1 MDLVPSDI
9 ESPRRPSVVRERPS
23 RPPLPNGPRLRSRT
37 KNSVD
42 MNSPLGSSSNDGGSP
57 VVTSGLTSPVITS
70 PLLRPGS
77 PSYPLDESQSFSLD
91 ASLPQYMPQL
101 GASSNTPTTSD
112 FGVQVS
118 QNFASY
124 PPSPSLSPAA
134 TPLAQKPKVTL
145 KSKPSVATFLA
156 PPPLAPPPTV
166 SFEST
171 QIPWK
176 GLPYE
181 AAQWTF
187 TSPELQEIVSRAI
200 RLSAK
205 ESFIR
210 LLSLQALDS
219 DMVKEAERLE
229 EERSAAQVKWRFEMN
244 RRTMLMQALNSCA
257 SVFANSGEGDKENV
271 LGGLISQVSTSIAS
285 CDSILASI
293 LHMSDQQSQISV
305 VQHRHWASALGI
317 ALRKLN
323 KAFERQG
330 DEMKRALVRIQTL
343 EDELEEAWREA
354 EGMAAEIDE
363 MEETDDDEEIEDIDD
378 TQTLG
383 DITINTDI
391 AQVMGVTA
399 KAVLSKATLISQ
411 VKHVS
416 SDAKSIKSFK
426 SVKSSRSKRSKDGP
440 NRISR
445 LSAAKTRSR
454 TASNASLRLPKG
466 LRTPTASHM
475 SPDDPPP
482 MPALPDALQGCSF
495 LDMDT
500 SGAEY
505 SRPLRKQLP
514 NRAPEPTVSLPEPPH
529 TAGLPPTVIPSIWI
543 DADSGPGL
551 RPNGLDRSHSMQIFP
566 SLRQGRRSDLV
577 MSLSQSDPG
586 NSPVEKVEPV
596 LGVTR
601 AVTVVDK
608 PLPANRPLPVI
619 DRPVSAVDRLVSGAM
634 DRPRPS
640 VDRRSSGSHMAHTR
654 MPLLERST
662 GIPATLIS
670 GGRYYSRG
678 LPSYR
683 STETISEG
691 GTPPRVGT
699 PNNIG

>member
-1 MDLVPSDI
+1 MDLVTSDF
-9 ESPRRPSVVRERPS
+9 ESPRRPSLVRDRPS
-23 RPPLPNGPRLRSRT
+23 RPPLPNGPRLRSRN

-42 MNSPLGSSSNDGGSP
+42 MNSPLGSSSTDGGSP
-57 VVTSGLTSPVITS
+57 VVTSGLTSPVFTS

-77 PSYPLDESQSFSLD
+77 PPCLDESHSFSLD
-91 ASLPQYMPQL
+91 ASLPQCLPQL
-101 GASSNTPTTSD
+101 GASLHTRATSD
-112 FGVQVS
+112 IGVQVA
-118 QNFASY
+118 QNFTSY
-124 PPSPSLSPAA
+124 PPSPSSPPA
-134 TPLAQKPKVTL
+134 TPPAQKPKVSL
-145 KSKPSVATFLA
+145 KSKPSIATFLA
-156 PPPLAPPPTV
+156 PPPLTPPPTV
-166 SFEST
+166 SFESL

-187 TSPELQEIVSRAI
+187 TSSELQEIVSRAI

-210 LLSLQALDS
+210 LLSLQALDT

-229 EERSAAQVKWRFEMN
+229 EERLAAQVKWRFEMN

-271 LGGLISQVSTSIAS
+271 LGGLISQVATSIAS

-293 LHMSDQQSQISV
+293 LHMSDQQAQISV

-330 DEMKRALVRIQTL
+330 EEMKRALIRIQTL

-363 MEETDDDEEIEDIDD
+363 MEQSEEEEVEDIDD
-378 TQTLG
+378 NQTLG
-383 DITINTDI
+383 DMTINTDI

-426 SVKSSRSKRSKDGP
+426 SSRSKRSKDGP
-440 NRISR
+440 NRLSR

-454 TASNASLRLPKG
+454 TASTASLRLPKG
-466 LRTPTASHM
+466 LRTPPASHT
-475 SPDDPPP
+475 PQDEPPP
-482 MPALPDALQGCSF
+482 MPALPDSLQGCSF

-500 SGAEY
+500 NTEY

-529 TAGLPPTVIPSIWI
+529 TAGLPQTTIPSIWI

-551 RPNGLDRSHSMQIFP
+551 RPSGLDRSHSMQIFP

-577 MSLSQSDPG
+577 MSLSRSDPG
-586 NSPVEKVEPV
+586 NSPAGKVEPAQGGP
-596 LGVTR
+596 GVV
-601 AVTVVDK
+601 AVVDK
-608 PLPANRPLPVI
+608 PLPVDIPVTVVDRPL
-619 DRPVSAVDRLVSGAM
+619 SAVDRLVSGAM
-634 DRPRPS
+634 DRPRPN
-640 VDRRSSGSHMAHTR
+640 VDRRSSGSHKLM

-662 GIPATLIS
+662 GIPATVIS

-683 STETISEG
+683 STETISEVV
-691 GTPPRVGT
+691 TPPRIGT
-699 PNNIG
+699 PNVG

>member
-1 MDLVPSDI
+1 MNLVSSDL
-9 ESPRRPSVVRERPS
+9 ESPRRPSLVRDRPS

-37 KNSVD
+37 KISID
-42 MNSPLGSSSNDGGSP
+42 MNSPLGSSSTDGGSP
-57 VVTSGLTSPVITS
+57 VVTSGLTSPVLTS
-70 PLLRPGS
+70 PSLRPGS
-77 PSYPLDESQSFSLD
+77 PPYQLDESQSFSLD
-91 ASLPQYMPQL
+91 ASLPQCMPPL
-101 GASSNTPTTSD
+101 GASLPTCVTSD
-112 FGVQVS
+112 IGVQVS
-118 QNFASY
+118 QNSTSY
-124 PPSPSLSPAA
+124 PPSSSSSPAA
-134 TPLAQKPKVTL
+134 TPPAQKPKVTL

-187 TSPELQEIVSRAI
+187 TSSELQEIVSRAI

-210 LLSLQALDS
+210 LLSLQALDT

-229 EERSAAQVKWRFEMN
+229 EERLAAQVKWRFEMN
-244 RRTMLMQALNSCA
+244 RRTMQMQALNSCA
-257 SVFANSGEGDKENV
+257 SVYANSGEGDTENV
-271 LGGLISQVSTSIAS
+271 LGGLISQVATSIAS

-293 LHMSDQQSQISV
+293 LHMSDQEAQISA

-330 DEMKRALVRIQTL
+330 EEMKRALIRIQTL

-363 MEETDDDEEIEDIDD
+363 MEQSDEEVDDIDD
-378 TQTLG
+378 NQTLG
-383 DITINTDI
+383 DVTINTDI

-416 SDAKSIKSFK
+416 SDAKSIKSSK

-440 NRISR
+440 NRLSR

-466 LRTPTASHM
+466 LRTPTTSSM
-475 SPDDPPP
+475 PQDEPPP

-500 SGAEY
+500 GGTEY
-505 SRPLRKQLP
+505 PRPPRKQLP

-529 TAGLPPTVIPSIWI
+529 TAGLPRTSIPSIWI

-551 RPNGLDRSHSMQIFP
+551 RPNGLDRSHSMQISS
-566 SLRQGRRSDLV
+566 SLRQGRRSELV
-577 MSLSQSDPG
+577 MSLSRSDTG
-586 NSPVEKVEPV
+586 NSPVETVETV
-596 LGVTR
+596 LGSTSV
-601 AVTVVDK
+601 VTVADK
-608 PLPANRPLPVI
+608 PLPVDIPVPVPVI
-619 DRPVSAVDRLVSGAM
+619 DRPLSAVDRLVSGSM

-640 VDRRSSGSHMAHTR
+640 IDRRSSGSYKL

-691 GTPPRVGT
+691 RVLPRIGT
-699 PNNIG
+699 PNNG

>member
-1 MDLVPSDI
+1 MDLVPSDF
-9 ESPRRPSVVRERPS
+9 ESPRRPSLVRDRPS

-42 MNSPLGSSSNDGGSP
+42 MQSLRGSSCTDGGSSA
-57 VVTSGLTSPVITS
+57 VTSRLSSPVITT
-70 PLLRPGS
+70 PPHLPGL
-77 PSYPLDESQSFSLD
+77 LDESQLISID
-91 ASLPQYMPQL
+91 TSLPQCLPQL
-101 GASSNTPTTSD
+101 GASSHTRTTSD
-112 FGVQVS
+112 IGVQVS

-124 PPSPSLSPAA
+124 HSSPSSSPSA
-134 TPLAQKPKVTL
+134 TPSIQKQKIRL
-145 KSKPSVATFLA
+145 KSKPSIATFLT
-156 PPPLAPPPTV
+156 PPPLPPPPTV
-166 SFEST
+166 SFESV

-187 TSPELQEIVSRAI
+187 TSAELQEIVSRAI

-210 LLSLQALDS
+210 LLSLQALDI

-229 EERSAAQVKWRFEMN
+229 EERLAAQVKWRFEMN

-257 SVFANSGEGDKENV
+257 SVIANSGESDKENV
-271 LGGLISQVSTSIAS
+271 LGGLISQVATSIAS

-293 LHMSDQQSQISV
+293 LHMSDQQAQISM
-305 VQHRHWASALGI
+305 VQRRHWASALGI

-330 DEMKRALVRIQTL
+330 EEMKRALIRIQTL

-363 MEETDDDEEIEDIDD
+363 MEQSEEEDIEDIDD

-440 NRISR
+440 NRLSR
-445 LSAAKTRSR
+445 FSAAKTRSR

-466 LRTPTASHM
+466 LRTPTASHI
-475 SPDDPPP
+475 PHDEPPP

-495 LDMDT
+495 LDMD

-505 SRPLRKQLP
+505 CRPPRKQLP

-551 RPNGLDRSHSMQIFP
+551 RPNGLDRSHSMQISP
-566 SLRQGRRSDLV
+566 SFRQVRRSELV
-577 MSLSQSDPG
+577 IGQSRSDPG
-586 NSPVEKVEPV
+586 NSPVEKVEPL
-596 LGVTR
+596 LGRTSSL
-601 AVTVVDK
+601 AVVNK
-608 PLPANRPLPVI
+608 PLPANIPVPVI
-619 DRPVSAVDRLVSGAM
+619 DRPLSAVDRLVSGAM

-640 VDRRSSGSHMAHTR
+640 VERRSSGSLKLI
-654 MPLLERST
+654 PLLERSS
-662 GIPATLIS
+662 GISATIIS
-670 GGRYYSRG
+670 GGRYHSRG

-683 STETISEG
+683 STDTISEG
-691 GTPPRVGT
+691 RTPPHVGT
-699 PNNIG
+699 PNIG

>member
-1 MDLVPSDI
+1 MDLVTSDF
-9 ESPRRPSVVRERPS
+9 ESPRRPSLVRDRPS

-42 MNSPLGSSSNDGGSP
+42 MNSPHGSSSTDGCSS

-70 PLLRPGS
+70 PSLRPVS
-77 PSYPLDESQSFSLD
+77 PGLLDESQSSSLD
-91 ASLPQYMPQL
+91 TSLPQCLPQS
-101 GASSNTPTTSD
+101 GAFLHTRATSD
-112 FGVQVS
+112 VGIQVS
-118 QNFASY
+118 QNLASC
-124 PPSPSLSPAA
+124 PPSPSLPPAA
-134 TPLAQKPKVTL
+134 TPPAQKLKVTL
-145 KSKPSVATFLA
+145 KSKPSVTTFQP

-166 SFEST
+166 SFESV

-210 LLSLQALDS
+210 LLSLQALDT

-229 EERSAAQVKWRFEMN
+229 EERLAAQVKWRFEMN

-257 SVFANSGEGDKENV
+257 GVFASSGESDKENV
-271 LGGLISQVSTSIAS
+271 LGGLISQVATSIAS
-285 CDSILASI
+285 CDSILASV
-293 LHMSDQQSQISV
+293 LHMSDQQAQISV

-330 DEMKRALVRIQTL
+330 EDMKRALSRIQTL

-363 MEETDDDEEIEDIDD
+363 MDQSDEEVDDIDD

-399 KAVLSKATLISQ
+399 KAVLSKATLVSQ
-411 VKHVS
+411 VKHVP
-416 SDAKSIKSFK
+416 SDVKSVKSFK

-440 NRISR
+440 NRLSR

-466 LRTPTASHM
+466 LRTPTASHF
-475 SPDDPPP
+475 PQDEPPP

-495 LDMDT
+495 LDMD

-529 TAGLPPTVIPSIWI
+529 TAGLPRTAIPSIWI

-551 RPNGLDRSHSMQIFP
+551 RPNGLDRSHSMQISP
-566 SLRQGRRSDLV
+566 SLRQARRSELV
-577 MSLSQSDPG
+577 MSLSRSDPS
-586 NSPVEKVEPV
+586 NSPVEKAEPV
-596 LGVTR
+596 LGGTS
-601 AVTVVDK
+601 AVAVVDK
-608 PLPANRPLPVI
+608 PLPAHIPVPVVDRPL
-619 DRPVSAVDRLVSGAM
+619 SAVDRLVSGSM

-640 VDRRSSGSHMAHTR
+640 VDRRSSGSHKLI
-654 MPLLERST
+654 PLLERSL

-683 STETISEG
+683 TTDTVSEG
-691 GTPPRVGT
+691 RTPPRV
-699 PNNIG
+699 

>member
-1 MDLVPSDI
+1 M
-9 ESPRRPSVVRERPS
+9 
-23 RPPLPNGPRLRSRT
+23 
-37 KNSVD
+37 
-42 MNSPLGSSSNDGGSP
+42 
-57 VVTSGLTSPVITS
+57 VTSGLTSPVLTS
-70 PLLRPGS
+70 PSLRPGS
-77 PSYPLDESQSFSLD
+77 PSCLLDEGHSFSLD
-91 ASLPQYMPQL
+91 ASLPQCLPQL
-101 GASSNTPTTSD
+101 GASLHTHATSD
-112 FGVQVS
+112 IGIQVS
-118 QNFASY
+118 QNFTSY
-124 PPSPSLSPAA
+124 PPSPSLSPSA
-134 TPLAQKPKVTL
+134 TPPAQKPKVPL

-166 SFEST
+166 SFESV

-187 TSPELQEIVSRAI
+187 TSSELQEIVSRAI

-210 LLSLQALDS
+210 LLSLQALDT

-229 EERSAAQVKWRFEMN
+229 EERLAAQVKWRFEMN

-271 LGGLISQVSTSIAS
+271 LGGLISQVATSIAS
-285 CDSILASI
+285 CDSIIASV
-293 LHMSDQQSQISV
+293 LHMSDQQAQISM

-330 DEMKRALVRIQTL
+330 EEMKHALIRIQTL
-343 EDELEEAWREA
+343 QDELDEAWREA

-363 MEETDDDEEIEDIDD
+363 MEQSDEEEVEDIDD
-378 TQTLG
+378 NQTLG
-383 DITINTDI
+383 DMTINTDI

-411 VKHVS
+411 VKHVP
-416 SDAKSIKSFK
+416 SDAKSIKSVK

-440 NRISR
+440 NRLSR

-454 TASNASLRLPKG
+454 TASTASLRLPKG

-475 SPDDPPP
+475 PHDEPPP
-482 MPALPDALQGCSF
+482 MPALPDSLQGCSF
-495 LDMDT
+495 LDMDANNT
-500 SGAEY
+500 EY

-529 TAGLPPTVIPSIWI
+529 TAGLPQTAIPSIWI

-566 SLRQGRRSDLV
+566 SLRQGRRSELV
-577 MSLSQSDPG
+577 MSLSRSDPG

-596 LGVTR
+596 LDGPG
-601 AVTVVDK
+601 AVAVVDK
-608 PLPANRPLPVI
+608 PLPVDIPVPVVDRPL
-619 DRPVSAVDRLVSGAM
+619 SAVDRLVSGAM
-634 DRPRPS
+634 DRPRPN
-640 VDRRSSGSHMAHTR
+640 VDRRSSGSHKMM

-683 STETISEG
+683 STETISEV
-691 GTPPRVGT
+691 GTPPRIGT
-699 PNNIG
+699 PNIG

>member
-1 MDLVPSDI
+1 MDLVSSDF
-9 ESPRRPSVVRERPS
+9 ESPRRPSLVRDRPS

-42 MNSPLGSSSNDGGSP
+42 MNSPLGSSSTDGGSP
-57 VVTSGLTSPVITS
+57 VVTSGLTSPLFTS
-70 PLLRPGS
+70 PFLRPGS
-77 PSYPLDESQSFSLD
+77 PPGVLDESQSFSLD
-91 ASLPQYMPQL
+91 PSLPQCMPQL
-101 GASSNTPTTSD
+101 GASLHTRTTSD
-112 FGVQVS
+112 IGVQVS
-118 QNFASY
+118 QNFSSY

-134 TPLAQKPKVTL
+134 TPPAQKPKVAL
-145 KSKPSVATFLA
+145 KSKSSVATFLA

-210 LLSLQALDS
+210 LLSLQALDT

-229 EERSAAQVKWRFEMN
+229 EERLAAQVKWRFEMN

-271 LGGLISQVSTSIAS
+271 LGGLISQVATSIAS

-293 LHMSDQQSQISV
+293 LHMSDQEAQISV

-330 DEMKRALVRIQTL
+330 EEMKRALIRIQTL
-343 EDELEEAWREA
+343 EDELDEAWREA

-363 MEETDDDEEIEDIDD
+363 MEQSDEEVEDIDD
-378 TQTLG
+378 NQTLG

-416 SDAKSIKSFK
+416 SDAKSVKSI
-426 SVKSSRSKRSKDGP
+426 KSSRSKRSKDGP

-475 SPDDPPP
+475 PQDEPPP

-500 SGAEY
+500 NGAEY
-505 SRPLRKQLP
+505 SHPPRKQLP
-514 NRAPEPTVSLPEPPH
+514 NRAHPHHVSVAL
-529 TAGLPPTVIPSIWI
+529 
-543 DADSGPGL
+543 
-551 RPNGLDRSHSMQIFP
+551 
-566 SLRQGRRSDLV
+566 
-577 MSLSQSDPG
+577 
-586 NSPVEKVEPV
+586 
-596 LGVTR
+596 
-601 AVTVVDK
+601 
-608 PLPANRPLPVI
+608 
-619 DRPVSAVDRLVSGAM
+619 
-634 DRPRPS
+634 
-640 VDRRSSGSHMAHTR
+640 
-654 MPLLERST
+654 
-662 GIPATLIS
+662 
-670 GGRYYSRG
+670 
-678 LPSYR
+678 
-683 STETISEG
+683 
-691 GTPPRVGT
+691 
-699 PNNIG
+699 

>member
-1 MDLVPSDI
+1 
-9 ESPRRPSVVRERPS
+9 
-23 RPPLPNGPRLRSRT
+23 
-37 KNSVD
+37 
-42 MNSPLGSSSNDGGSP
+42 MNSPLGSSTDGGSP
-57 VVTSGLTSPVITS
+57 SGLTSPVFTS
-70 PLLRPGS
+70 PFLRPNS
-77 PSYPLDESQSFSLD
+77 PPCLLDESQSFSLD
-91 ASLPQYMPQL
+91 ASLPQCAPQMS
-101 GASSNTPTTSD
+101 ASLHIRATTD
-112 FGVQVS
+112 IGVQVS
-118 QNFASY
+118 HNFTSY
-124 PPSPSLSPAA
+124 PSSPSLSPSR
-134 TPLAQKPKVTL
+134 TPPAQKPKATL

-156 PPPLAPPPTV
+156 PPPLAPPPTI

-210 LLSLQALDS
+210 LLSLQALDT

-229 EERSAAQVKWRFEMN
+229 EERLAAQVKWRFEMN

-257 SVFANSGEGDKENV
+257 GVLANSGEGDKDNV

-293 LHMSDQQSQISV
+293 LHMSDQQAQISV

-330 DEMKRALVRIQTL
+330 EEMKRALIRIQTL

-363 MEETDDDEEIEDIDD
+363 MEESEDELDDIDD
-378 TQTLG
+378 NQTLG
-383 DITINTDI
+383 DMTINTDI

-416 SDAKSIKSFK
+416 SDAKSVK
-426 SVKSSRSKRSKDGP
+426 SVKSAKSSRSKRSKDGP
-440 NRISR
+440 NRLSR
-445 LSAAKTRSR
+445 FSAAKTRSR

-466 LRTPTASHM
+466 LRTPTSSHM
-475 SPDDPPP
+475 PDDPPP

-500 SGAEY
+500 TGAEY

-514 NRAPEPTVSLPEPPH
+514 NRA
-529 TAGLPPTVIPSIWI
+529 
-543 DADSGPGL
+543 
-551 RPNGLDRSHSMQIFP
+551 NSHH
-566 SLRQGRRSDLV
+566 
-577 MSLSQSDPG
+577 
-586 NSPVEKVEPV
+586 V
-596 LGVTR
+596 LI
-601 AVTVVDK
+601 A
-608 PLPANRPLPVI
+608 L
-619 DRPVSAVDRLVSGAM
+619 
-634 DRPRPS
+634 
-640 VDRRSSGSHMAHTR
+640 
-654 MPLLERST
+654 
-662 GIPATLIS
+662 
-670 GGRYYSRG
+670 
-678 LPSYR
+678 
-683 STETISEG
+683 
-691 GTPPRVGT
+691 
-699 PNNIG
+699 

>member
-1 MDLVPSDI
+1 MNLVPSDF
-9 ESPRRPSVVRERPS
+9 ESPRRPSLVRDRPF
-23 RPPLPNGPRLRSRT
+23 RPPLPNGPRLRSPT

-42 MNSPLGSSSNDGGSP
+42 MSSPLGSSSTDKGSP
-57 VVTSGLTSPVITS
+57 VVTSGLASPVFTSPF
-70 PLLRPGS
+70 LRPGS
-77 PSYPLDESQSFSLD
+77 PPGLLDESQSFPLD
-91 ASLPQYMPQL
+91 SSLPQFS
-101 GASSNTPTTSD
+101 ASLHTRATSD
-112 FGVQVS
+112 IGVQVS
-118 QNFASY
+118 QNFSSH

-134 TPLAQKPKVTL
+134 TPPAQKPKVNL
-145 KSKPSVATFLA
+145 KSQPSVTTFLA

-166 SFEST
+166 SFESI

-187 TSPELQEIVSRAI
+187 TSSELQEIVSRAI

-210 LLSLQALDS
+210 LLSLQALDT

-229 EERSAAQVKWRFEMN
+229 EERLAMQVKWRFEMN
-244 RRTMLMQALNSCA
+244 RRTMQMQALNSCA
-257 SVFANSGEGDKENV
+257 TVFANSGEGDKENV
-271 LGGLISQVSTSIAS
+271 LGGLISQVATSIAS

-293 LHMSDQQSQISV
+293 LQISDQQAQISV

-317 ALRKLN
+317 AVRKLN

-330 DEMKRALVRIQTL
+330 EEMKRAVIRIQTL
-343 EDELEEAWREA
+343 EDELDEAWREA

-363 MEETDDDEEIEDIDD
+363 MEQSDEEEVDIDD
-378 TQTLG
+378 NQTLG
-383 DITINTDI
+383 DVTINTDI

-411 VKHVS
+411 VKHVP
-416 SDAKSIKSFK
+416 SDAKSIKSSK

-440 NRISR
+440 NRLSR

-466 LRTPTASHM
+466 LRTPTAAYM
-475 SPDDPPP
+475 PQDEPPP

-514 NRAPEPTVSLPEPPH
+514 NRAPEPTVCLPEPPH
-529 TAGLPPTVIPSIWI
+529 TAGLPRTSIPSIWI

-551 RPNGLDRSHSMQIFP
+551 RPNGLDRSHSMQISSSF
-566 SLRQGRRSDLV
+566 RQGRRSELV
-577 MSLSQSDPG
+577 MSMSRSDAG
-586 NSPVEKVEPV
+586 HSPVEKVEPV
-596 LGVTR
+596 LGSTG
-601 AVTVVDK
+601 AVAVVDK
-608 PLPANRPLPVI
+608 PPPVDTPVPVPVI
-619 DRPVSAVDRLVSGAM
+619 DRPLSAVDRLVSGAM

-640 VDRRSSGSHMAHTR
+640 IDRRSSGSHKL

-678 LPSYR
+678 LPNYR

-691 GTPPRVGT
+691 RTPPRVGT
-699 PNNIG
+699 PNNGYAGA

>member
-1 MDLVPSDI
+1 MNLVPSDL
-9 ESPRRPSVVRERPS
+9 ESPRRPSLVRDRPS

-42 MNSPLGSSSNDGGSP
+42 MNSPLGSSSTDGGSP
-57 VVTSGLTSPVITS
+57 VVTSGLTSPVLTS
-70 PLLRPGS
+70 PFLRPGS
-77 PSYPLDESQSFSLD
+77 PPGLLDESQSFSLD
-91 ASLPQYMPQL
+91 ASLPQCVPQL
-101 GASSNTPTTSD
+101 GASSHTCAASD
-112 FGVQVS
+112 ISVQVS
-118 QNFASY
+118 QNFTSY
-124 PPSPSLSPAA
+124 PPSPSLSHAA
-134 TPLAQKPKVTL
+134 TPPAQKPKVTL

-166 SFEST
+166 SFESI

-187 TSPELQEIVSRAI
+187 TSSELQEIVSRAI

-210 LLSLQALDS
+210 LLSLKALDT

-229 EERSAAQVKWRFEMN
+229 EERLATQVKWRFEMN

-257 SVFANSGEGDKENV
+257 SVCANSGEGDKENV
-271 LGGLISQVSTSIAS
+271 LGGLISQVATSIAS
-285 CDSILASI
+285 CDSMLASI
-293 LHMSDQQSQISV
+293 LHMSDQQAQISV

-330 DEMKRALVRIQTL
+330 EEMRRALIRIQTL
-343 EDELEEAWREA
+343 EDELDEAWREA

-363 MEETDDDEEIEDIDD
+363 MEQSDEEEIDDIDD
-378 TQTLG
+378 NQTLG

-416 SDAKSIKSFK
+416 SSDAK
-426 SVKSSRSKRSKDGP
+426 SVKSLKSRSKDGP

-466 LRTPTASHM
+466 LRTPTVSHM
-475 SPDDPPP
+475 SQDEPPP

-529 TAGLPPTVIPSIWI
+529 TAGLPRTSIPSIWI

-551 RPNGLDRSHSMQIFP
+551 RPNGLDRSQSMQISS
-566 SLRQGRRSDLV
+566 SLRQGRRSELV
-577 MSLSQSDPG
+577 MSLSRSDAG
-586 NSPVEKVEPV
+586 DSPVEKVEPV
-596 LGVTR
+596 LGCTG

-608 PLPANRPLPVI
+608 PLPVDIPVPVPVI
-619 DRPVSAVDRLVSGAM
+619 DRPLSAVDRLVSGAM

-640 VDRRSSGSHMAHTR
+640 IDRRSSGSHKL
-654 MPLLERST
+654 MPLLERSA

-691 GTPPRVGT
+691 RTPPRIGT
-699 PNNIG
+699 PNNG

>member
-1 MDLVPSDI
+1 MDLVPSLTDI
-9 ESPRRPSVVRERPS
+9 ESPRRPSLVRDRPS

-42 MNSPLGSSSNDGGSP
+42 MNSPLGSSTDGGSP
-57 VVTSGLTSPVITS
+57 SGLTSPVFTS
-70 PLLRPGS
+70 PFLRPNS
-77 PSYPLDESQSFSLD
+77 PPCLLDESQSFSLD
-91 ASLPQYMPQL
+91 ASLPQCAPQMS
-101 GASSNTPTTSD
+101 ASLHIRATTD
-112 FGVQVS
+112 IGVQVS
-118 QNFASY
+118 HNFTSY
-124 PPSPSLSPAA
+124 PSSPSLSPSR
-134 TPLAQKPKVTL
+134 TPPAQKPKATL

-156 PPPLAPPPTV
+156 PPPLAPPPTI

-210 LLSLQALDS
+210 LLSLQALDT

-229 EERSAAQVKWRFEMN
+229 EERLAAQVKWRFEMN

-257 SVFANSGEGDKENV
+257 GVLANSGEGDKDNV

-293 LHMSDQQSQISV
+293 LHMSDQQAQISV

-330 DEMKRALVRIQTL
+330 EEMKRALIRIQTL

-363 MEETDDDEEIEDIDD
+363 MEESEEELDDIDD
-378 TQTLG
+378 NQTLG
-383 DITINTDI
+383 DMTINTDI

-399 KAVLSKATLISQ
+399 KAVLSKATLITQ

-416 SDAKSIKSFK
+416 SDAKSVK
-426 SVKSSRSKRSKDGP
+426 SVKSAKSSRSKRSKDGP
-440 NRISR
+440 NRLSR
-445 LSAAKTRSR
+445 FSAAKTRSR

-466 LRTPTASHM
+466 LRTPTASSM
-475 SPDDPPP
+475 PDDPPP

-500 SGAEY
+500 TGAEY

-529 TAGLPPTVIPSIWI
+529 TAGLPRTAIPSIWI

-551 RPNGLDRSHSMQIFP
+551 RPSGLDRSHSMQIFP

-577 MSLSQSDPG
+577 MSLSRSDPG
-586 NSPVEKVEPV
+586 NSPVEKADPV
-596 LGVTR
+596 LGGLG
-601 AVTVVDK
+601 AMAVVDK
-608 PLPANRPLPVI
+608 PLPADRPVPVI

-640 VDRRSSGSHMAHTR
+640 VDRRNSGSHKL
-654 MPLLERST
+654 MPMLERST

-691 GTPPRVGT
+691 GTPPRAGT
-699 PNNIG
+699 PNIG

>member
-1 MDLVPSDI
+1 MNLVSSDL
-9 ESPRRPSVVRERPS
+9 ESPRRPSLVRDRPS

-42 MNSPLGSSSNDGGSP
+42 MNCPLGSSSTDGGSP
-57 VVTSGLTSPVITS
+57 VVTSGFTSPLLTSPF
-70 PLLRPGS
+70 LRPGS
-77 PSYPLDESQSFSLD
+77 PGLLDESQSFSLD
-91 ASLPQYMPQL
+91 ASLPQCMPQL
-101 GASSNTPTTSD
+101 GASLHTHATSD
-112 FGVQVS
+112 IGVQVS
-118 QNFASY
+118 PNFASF
-124 PPSPSLSPAA
+124 PLSPSLPPAA
-134 TPLAQKPKVTL
+134 TPPAQKPKVTL

-166 SFEST
+166 SFESIP
-171 QIPWK
+171 IPWK

-187 TSPELQEIVSRAI
+187 TSSELQEIVSRAI

-210 LLSLQALDS
+210 LLSLKALDA

-229 EERSAAQVKWRFEMN
+229 EERLATQVKWRFEMN
-244 RRTMLMQALNSCA
+244 KRTMLMQALNSCA
-257 SVFANSGEGDKENV
+257 SVFANSGEGDKENA
-271 LGGLISQVSTSIAS
+271 LGGLISQVATSIAS
-285 CDSILASI
+285 CDSMLASI
-293 LHMSDQQSQISV
+293 LHMSDQQAQISV

-330 DEMKRALVRIQTL
+330 EEMKRALIRIQTL
-343 EDELEEAWREA
+343 EDELDEAWREA

-363 MEETDDDEEIEDIDD
+363 MEQSDEEEIDDIDD
-378 TQTLG
+378 NQTLG
-383 DITINTDI
+383 DVTINTDI
-391 AQVMGVTA
+391 AHVMGVTA

-411 VKHVS
+411 VKHVP
-416 SDAKSIKSFK
+416 SDAKSIKSLK
-426 SVKSSRSKRSKDGP
+426 SIKSSRSKRSKDGP

-466 LRTPTASHM
+466 LRTPTTSHM
-475 SPDDPPP
+475 SQDEPPP
-482 MPALPDALQGCSF
+482 LPALPDALQGCSF
-495 LDMDT
+495 LDMD
-500 SGAEY
+500 SNGAEY

-529 TAGLPPTVIPSIWI
+529 TAGLPRTSIPSIWI

-551 RPNGLDRSHSMQIFP
+551 RPNGLDRSHSMQISSSP
-566 SLRQGRRSDLV
+566 RHGRRSELV
-577 MSLSQSDPG
+577 MSLSRSEAG
-586 NSPVEKVEPV
+586 NSPVEKVDPV
-596 LGVTR
+596 LGSTGT
-601 AVTVVDK
+601 VTVVDK
-608 PLPANRPLPVI
+608 PLPVDIPVPVPVI
-619 DRPVSAVDRLVSGAM
+619 DRPLSAVDRLVSGAM

-640 VDRRSSGSHMAHTR
+640 IDRRSSGSHKLT
-654 MPLLERST
+654 LLERST

-683 STETISEG
+683 STETISEDR
-691 GTPPRVGT
+691 TPRIGT
-699 PNNIG
+699 PNNG

>member
-1 MDLVPSDI
+1 MRATAHMDLVSSDF
-9 ESPRRPSVVRERPS
+9 ESPRRPSLVRDRPS

-42 MNSPLGSSSNDGGSP
+42 MNSPLGSSSTDGGSP
-57 VVTSGLTSPVITS
+57 VVTSGLTSPLFTS
-70 PLLRPGS
+70 PFLRPGS
-77 PSYPLDESQSFSLD
+77 PPGVLDESQSFSLD
-91 ASLPQYMPQL
+91 PSLPQCMPQL
-101 GASSNTPTTSD
+101 GASLHTRTTSD
-112 FGVQVS
+112 VGVQVS
-118 QNFASY
+118 QNFSSY

-134 TPLAQKPKVTL
+134 TPPAQKPKVAL
-145 KSKPSVATFLA
+145 KSKSSVATFLA

-210 LLSLQALDS
+210 LLSLQALDT

-229 EERSAAQVKWRFEMN
+229 EERLAAQVKWRFEMN

-271 LGGLISQVSTSIAS
+271 LGGLISQVATSIAS

-293 LHMSDQQSQISV
+293 LHMSDQEAQISV

-330 DEMKRALVRIQTL
+330 EEMKRALIRIQTL
-343 EDELEEAWREA
+343 EDELDEAWREA

-363 MEETDDDEEIEDIDD
+363 MEQSDEEVEDIDD
-378 TQTLG
+378 NQTLG

-416 SDAKSIKSFK
+416 SDAKSVKSI
-426 SVKSSRSKRSKDGP
+426 KSSRSKRSKDGP

-466 LRTPTASHM
+466 LRTSTASHM
-475 SPDDPPP
+475 PQDEPPP

-500 SGAEY
+500 NGAEY
-505 SRPLRKQLP
+505 SHPPRKQLP

-529 TAGLPPTVIPSIWI
+529 TAGLPRTAIPSIWI

-566 SLRQGRRSDLV
+566 SLRQGRRSELV
-577 MSLSQSDPG
+577 MSLSRSDPG

-596 LGVTR
+596 LGGTG
-601 AVTVVDK
+601 AVAVVDK
-608 PLPANRPLPVI
+608 PLRADMPVPVTDRPL
-619 DRPVSAVDRLVSGAM
+619 SAVDRLVSGAM

-640 VDRRSSGSHMAHTR
+640 VDRRSSGSHKF

-683 STETISEG
+683 STETISEA
-691 GTPPRVGT
+691 GTPPRART
-699 PNNIG
+699 PNIG